1 MEVALGTAGWV
12 VGKLVDLLSA
22 ELLKAL
28 DESYNLGGNASAIKA
43 ELLYTHKAQG
53 RNVAHSPALA
63 ELLRQLSHLAE
74 DADNVLDKVDYY
86 RIRDHV
92 KRTHE
97 AADDDQ
103 VVDGRLVRRSI
114 LHARHAVGK
123 CRRSLASSLSCR
135 GRAAVDVEFFNRSIV
150 SERIKSL
157 MAQMQP
163 LCAKISDFLKLELM
177 DPRTTAAN
185 TTAAA
190 AFSER
195 VTTTTSTSLEAKLY
209 GRYAEFYA
217 AINEITGDRDGLA
230 VLPVVGPGGIG
241 KTTFT
246 QHLFHDQRVKKH
258 FHVRIWVHV
267 SLRFDVLRLTKEI
280 FNNMVASEVSW
291 RRRWGNEREPHNLEQ
306 LQTLVERRLQSRR
319 FLLILDDMWPCDSEY
334 KWDKFLAPFRKT
346 SAKGSTVIVTTRS
359 EETADMVKSET
370 NLLIRLG
377 GLDSRPIW
385 AFFLACAL
393 GDERAEHHKE
403 LLDLGREIVKKLKFS
418 PLAAKTVGRLLKKD
432 LTRRHWSRVL
442 DSKEW
447 EHADSVKDIMP
458 ALKLSYDC
466 LPFHLQK
473 CFTYCALFP
482 DDYQYQDSEL
492 THLWSALGVINCS
505 GQDDRIQDIG
515 LKYINGLVNN
525 GIFQKV
531 DGVKFSHK
539 KGREVKHTYY
549 VMHGLLHELARIV
562 SSRECLSID
571 CSNPRFAYTPPSI
584 RHLSIR
590 TSCTSDTVGLDH
602 YQNFKEEIRNLKEQI
617 SVANLHTVMFIGE
630 YDERFSEA
638 FKEILQDVKHVR
650 VLRLFQTTLEFLP
663 SKLIHLR
670 YLRIQASK
678 KTMNTQLKLNR
689 SVTRKWDK
697 FRLMM
702 GETQTPATNDHL
714 TSLPSSLP
722 EYYHLRFLDLQD
734 WTGMTTVPKHMQISH
749 LIYLRQFLA
758 SKELQSSVA
767 KIGKLKLLQELSKFQ
782 VNREECAGFELQQLG
797 ELRDLGGALTISN
810 LHKVKTRTEAEKAKL
825 TLKRNL
831 VRLKLVWDETGREQ
845 TEEEANSIEGL
856 QPPANLRELCIKNHK
871 CNSCPSWFDSTISLK
886 RIEVLHLH
894 GVSWN
899 TLPPFG
905 QIPYLQKLKLEN
917 IAIEKFEVR
926 YESLENLK
934 SIEFNGML
942 SMVEWVS
949 GYTWH
954 LFSQLEQV
962 KVSNCPVLKELP
974 FSHDLKLLQTPDA
987 QERHIFRPDLQ
998 ILRVI
1003 GWRTSQAS
1011 PVEHKCMTLKTNLRE
1026 LVVRDCPQLSLPL
1039 MPYTTKLELAKV
1051 ASRPYK
1057 LLYDIHMLEIR
1068 GVDNI
1073 LLTLGNLDNVLAFHD
1088 MEWLVRVT
1096 IKVCSSVPL
1105 ATLQKLTSLETLAIE
1120 DCISL
1125 SSGRGESDAIQIPI
1139 KHLMLR
1145 NCYITGKE
1153 LSEILACCPCL
1164 SHLEMEDCKGITG
1177 LCMQQSSHEMDDD
1190 DNDIDGMLQFP
1201 SQFTSSLSRL
1211 GIFSRDHLTMNV
1223 KDEVLKKL
1231 MSLHWLQLGG
1241 CVLSCAAM
1249 QAVHDDLP
1257 LMNNLK
1263 ALRAYGY
1270 DIYDLEED
1278 RLMTRMART
1287 VVAGSKELEELD
1299 IGSISGVLAAPI
1311 CQRLSA
1317 SLHRLTFRNDTMVQ
1331 HFTEE
1336 QETALK
1342 LLTSLQKLIFYGCNR
1357 LQSLPSSLRSLRSLK
1372 RLEVSYRQLQGYSP
1386 ELEEQCN
1393 NLRQHIPEVVLTC
1406 IPLF

>member
-28 DESYNLGGNASAIKA
+28 DESYNLGGNASAI
-43 ELLYTHKAQG
+43 KAQG

-97 AADDDQ
+97 AVDDDQ

-418 PLAAKTVGRLLKKD
+418 PLAAKTVGRLLKKN

-447 EHADSVKDIMP
+447 EHADSVNDIMP

-531 DGVKFSHK
+531 DG
-539 KGREVKHTYY
+539 
-549 VMHGLLHELARIV
+549 
-562 SSRECLSID
+562 
-571 CSNPRFAYTPPSI
+571 
-584 RHLSIR
+584 
-590 TSCTSDTVGLDH
+590 
-602 YQNFKEEIRNLKEQI
+602 
-617 SVANLHTVMFIGE
+617 
-630 YDERFSEA
+630 
-638 FKEILQDVKHVR
+638 
-650 VLRLFQTTLEFLP
+650 
-663 SKLIHLR
+663 
-670 YLRIQASK
+670 
-678 KTMNTQLKLNR
+678 
-689 SVTRKWDK
+689 
-697 FRLMM
+697 
-702 GETQTPATNDHL
+702 
-714 TSLPSSLP
+714 
-722 EYYHLRFLDLQD
+722 
-734 WTGMTTVPKHMQISH
+734 
-749 LIYLRQFLA
+749 
-758 SKELQSSVA
+758 
-767 KIGKLKLLQELSKFQ
+767 ELSKFQ
-782 VNREECAGFELQQLG
+782 VNREERAGFELQQLG

-871 CNSCPSWFDSTISLK
+871 GNSCPSWFDSTISLK

-926 YESLENLK
+926 YESLETLK

-942 SMVEWVS
+942 SMVEWMHKR
-949 GYTWH
+949 GT
-954 LFSQLEQV
+954 FS
-962 KVSNCPVLKELP
+962 
-974 FSHDLKLLQTPDA
+974 D
-987 QERHIFRPDLQ
+987 
-998 ILRVI
+998 
-1003 GWRTSQAS
+1003 
-1011 PVEHKCMTLKTNLRE
+1011 
-1026 LVVRDCPQLSLPL
+1026 
-1039 MPYTTKLELAKV
+1039 
-1051 ASRPYK
+1051 
-1057 LLYDIHMLEIR
+1057 
-1068 GVDNI
+1068 
-1073 LLTLGNLDNVLAFHD
+1073 
-1088 MEWLVRVT
+1088 
-1096 IKVCSSVPL
+1096 
-1105 ATLQKLTSLETLAIE
+1105 
-1120 DCISL
+1120 
-1125 SSGRGESDAIQIPI
+1125 
-1139 KHLMLR
+1139 
-1145 NCYITGKE
+1145 
-1153 LSEILACCPCL
+1153 
-1164 SHLEMEDCKGITG
+1164 
-1177 LCMQQSSHEMDDD
+1177 
-1190 DNDIDGMLQFP
+1190 
-1201 SQFTSSLSRL
+1201 
-1211 GIFSRDHLTMNV
+1211 
-1223 KDEVLKKL
+1223 
-1231 MSLHWLQLGG
+1231 
-1241 CVLSCAAM
+1241 
-1249 QAVHDDLP
+1249 
-1257 LMNNLK
+1257 
-1263 ALRAYGY
+1263 
-1270 DIYDLEED
+1270 
-1278 RLMTRMART
+1278 
-1287 VVAGSKELEELD
+1287 
-1299 IGSISGVLAAPI
+1299 
-1311 CQRLSA
+1311 
-1317 SLHRLTFRNDTMVQ
+1317 
-1331 HFTEE
+1331 
-1336 QETALK
+1336 
-1342 LLTSLQKLIFYGCNR
+1342 
-1357 LQSLPSSLRSLRSLK
+1357 
-1372 RLEVSYRQLQGYSP
+1372 
-1386 ELEEQCN
+1386 
-1393 NLRQHIPEVVLTC
+1393 LTC
-1406 IPLF
+1406 RFFGSLVGGHLRLLL

>member
-28 DESYNLGGNASAIKA
+28 DESYNLGGNASAI
-43 ELLYTHKAQG
+43 KAQG

-97 AADDDQ
+97 AVDDDQ

-418 PLAAKTVGRLLKKD
+418 PLAAKTVGRLLKKN

-447 EHADSVKDIMP
+447 EHADSVNDIMP

-515 LKYINGLVNN
+515 
-525 GIFQKV
+525 
-531 DGVKFSHK
+531 
-539 KGREVKHTYY
+539 Y

-590 TSCTSDTVGLDH
+590 TSCTL
-602 YQNFKEEIRNLKEQI
+602 
-617 SVANLHTVMFIGE
+617 
-630 YDERFSEA
+630 
-638 FKEILQDVKHVR
+638 
-650 VLRLFQTTLEFLP
+650 
-663 SKLIHLR
+663 
-670 YLRIQASK
+670 
-678 KTMNTQLKLNR
+678 
-689 SVTRKWDK
+689 
-697 FRLMM
+697 
-702 GETQTPATNDHL
+702 
-714 TSLPSSLP
+714 
-722 EYYHLRFLDLQD
+722 
-734 WTGMTTVPKHMQISH
+734 
-749 LIYLRQFLA
+749 
-758 SKELQSSVA
+758 
-767 KIGKLKLLQELSKFQ
+767 
-782 VNREECAGFELQQLG
+782 
-797 ELRDLGGALTISN
+797 
-810 LHKVKTRTEAEKAKL
+810 
-825 TLKRNL
+825 
-831 VRLKLVWDETGREQ
+831 
-845 TEEEANSIEGL
+845 
-856 QPPANLRELCIKNHK
+856 
-871 CNSCPSWFDSTISLK
+871 
-886 RIEVLHLH
+886 
-894 GVSWN
+894 
-899 TLPPFG
+899 
-905 QIPYLQKLKLEN
+905 
-917 IAIEKFEVR
+917 
-926 YESLENLK
+926 
-934 SIEFNGML
+934 
-942 SMVEWVS
+942 
-949 GYTWH
+949 
-954 LFSQLEQV
+954 
-962 KVSNCPVLKELP
+962 
-974 FSHDLKLLQTPDA
+974 
-987 QERHIFRPDLQ
+987 
-998 ILRVI
+998 
-1003 GWRTSQAS
+1003 
-1011 PVEHKCMTLKTNLRE
+1011 
-1026 LVVRDCPQLSLPL
+1026 
-1039 MPYTTKLELAKV
+1039 
-1051 ASRPYK
+1051 
-1057 LLYDIHMLEIR
+1057 
-1068 GVDNI
+1068 
-1073 LLTLGNLDNVLAFHD
+1073 
-1088 MEWLVRVT
+1088 
-1096 IKVCSSVPL
+1096 
-1105 ATLQKLTSLETLAIE
+1105 
-1120 DCISL
+1120 
-1125 SSGRGESDAIQIPI
+1125 
-1139 KHLMLR
+1139 
-1145 NCYITGKE
+1145 
-1153 LSEILACCPCL
+1153 
-1164 SHLEMEDCKGITG
+1164 
-1177 LCMQQSSHEMDDD
+1177 
-1190 DNDIDGMLQFP
+1190 
-1201 SQFTSSLSRL
+1201 
-1211 GIFSRDHLTMNV
+1211 
-1223 KDEVLKKL
+1223 
-1231 MSLHWLQLGG
+1231 
-1241 CVLSCAAM
+1241 
-1249 QAVHDDLP
+1249 
-1257 LMNNLK
+1257 
-1263 ALRAYGY
+1263 
-1270 DIYDLEED
+1270 
-1278 RLMTRMART
+1278 
-1287 VVAGSKELEELD
+1287 
-1299 IGSISGVLAAPI
+1299 
-1311 CQRLSA
+1311 
-1317 SLHRLTFRNDTMVQ
+1317 
-1331 HFTEE
+1331 
-1336 QETALK
+1336 
-1342 LLTSLQKLIFYGCNR
+1342 
-1357 LQSLPSSLRSLRSLK
+1357 
-1372 RLEVSYRQLQGYSP
+1372 
-1386 ELEEQCN
+1386 
-1393 NLRQHIPEVVLTC
+1393 
-1406 IPLF
+1406 

>member
-1 MEVALGTAGWV
+1 MPLARLATGWAFELGQLPCCGEPQPTATVLCVAY
-12 VGKLVDLLSA
+12 LLHGCSQFGSNHPTGISTWHSSLIP
-22 ELLKAL
+22 LLKAL

-177 DPRTTAAN
+177 DPRATAAN

-209 GRYAEFYA
+209 GGYAEFYA

-447 EHADSVKDIMP
+447 EHADSVNDIMP

-466 LPFHLQK
+466 PPFHLQK
-473 CFTYCALFP
+473 CSTYCALFP

-505 GQDDRIQDIG
+505 
-515 LKYINGLVNN
+515 
-525 GIFQKV
+525 
-531 DGVKFSHK
+531 
-539 KGREVKHTYY
+539 
-549 VMHGLLHELARIV
+549 ARIV

-571 CSNPRFAYTPPSI
+571 CSNP
-584 RHLSIR
+584 
-590 TSCTSDTVGLDH
+590 
-602 YQNFKEEIRNLKEQI
+602 
-617 SVANLHTVMFIGE
+617 
-630 YDERFSEA
+630 
-638 FKEILQDVKHVR
+638 
-650 VLRLFQTTLEFLP
+650 
-663 SKLIHLR
+663 
-670 YLRIQASK
+670 
-678 KTMNTQLKLNR
+678 R

-782 VNREECAGFELQQLG
+782 VNREERAGFELQQLG

-871 CNSCPSWFDSTISLK
+871 GNSCPSWFDSTISLK

-942 SMVEWVS
+942 SMVEW
-949 GYTWH
+949 
-954 LFSQLEQV
+954 
-962 KVSNCPVLKELP
+962 
-974 FSHDLKLLQTPDA
+974 
-987 QERHIFRPDLQ
+987 

-1039 MPYTTKLELAKV
+1039 MPHTTKLELAKV

-1190 DNDIDGMLQFP
+1190 DDDIDGMLQFP

-1278 RLMTRMART
+1278 RLMPRMART

-1342 LLTSLQKLIFYGCNR
+1342 LLTSLQELIFYGCNR
-1357 LQSLPSSLRSLRSLK
+1357 LQSLPSSLCSLRSLK